1 MHKLLS
7 HYKIF
12 LSMHLLK
19 LQSSNNDFQALVH
32 QLDAELAIRD
42 GDDHAFYHQFNKI
55 DAIKHVIVAYIDEKP
70 VGCGAIKEYATGVME
85 VKRMYVPLAMR
96 GKGIAGE
103 ILTALEAWAQ
113 ELGYE
118 KCILETG
125 IAQPEAIR
133 LYEKS
138 GYTRISNYGQYAGVE
153 NSACFEKIFA

>member
-12 LSMHLLK
+12 ISMHLLK